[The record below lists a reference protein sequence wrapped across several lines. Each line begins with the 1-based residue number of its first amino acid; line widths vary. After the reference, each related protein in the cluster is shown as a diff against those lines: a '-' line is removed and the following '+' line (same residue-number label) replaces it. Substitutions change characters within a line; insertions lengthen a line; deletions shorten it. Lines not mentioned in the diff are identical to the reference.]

1 MIEIKKSLGLFIALI
16 YASACAAQSN
26 SEISVTSLYEAAAK
40 HYPLLEQKTL
50 IAQQEKDKKVF
61 LASNYL
67 PQINITGSATYQ
79 SEVTSFNFTIPGLPA
94 NTGFKQK
101 PDQYS
106 LGLEVRQ
113 NLSDYGQIATEQKAE
128 GMNGIAQRA
137 QIDAQWIGIKDRIN
151 SWVGIFILQKA
162 NKATLILRLQ
172 ELDAKIRKAEAAVN
186 NGVLLKSQLLQL
198 QSEYL
203 STQQKLIECQTA
215 IFNAAYSISVYTG
228 LKADT
233 SVNFTLNLCD
243 KTPFNPSINRDESLT
258 ILRPE
263 FRAFEAQ
270 TAATKLKF
278 KSYVLG
284 SLPRV
289 FVFGRGYYGRPGFN
303 FMNNDFRTYGLVGA
317 GLSWNLN
324 SYFTLHHQSTFSKA
338 QLSLIEHQKEMA
350 EINLNL
356 AANQI
361 LSDIQKTIDMIALD
375 RQIVFQKNQ
384 IKETASN
391 QLDNGIITASDY
403 ITDLDGANQ
412 AQLNL
417 NLHLAQLELL
427 KMNYHNAIGD

>member
-1 MIEIKKSLGLFIALI
+1 MLTLKRIAGLLIA
-16 YASACAAQSN
+16 SCSVCVCFAQN
-26 SEISVTSLYEAAAK
+26 NVEISVSDLYYAAEK

-61 LASNYL
+61 LSANYL

-79 SEVTSFNFTIPGLPA
+79 SEVTEFVFPGMPA
-94 NTGFKQK
+94 NAVFQQK

-106 LGLEVRQ
+106 LGLEIRQ
-113 NLSDYGQIATEQKAE
+113 NLFDYGQIATEKKAE
-128 GMNGIAQRA
+128 SMLGIAQRA

-151 SWVGIFILQKA
+151 NWVGIFILQKA

-215 IFNAAYSISVYTG
+215 IYNAAYSISVYTG
-228 LKADT
+228 MKADT
-233 SVNFTLNLCD
+233 AVNIKFQNTQAQPF
-243 KTPFNPSINRDESLT
+243 KTNTNRDEYLT

-284 SLPRV
+284 SMPKV

-303 FMNNDFRTYGLVGA
+303 FLNNDFRTYGLVGA

-324 SYFTLHHQSTFSKA
+324 NYFTLQHQSSFSKA

-350 EINLNL
+350 AINLNL

-361 LSDIQKTIDMIALD
+361 LADIQKTIDMIALD
-375 RQIVFQKNQ
+375 RQIVYQKNQ

-403 ITDLDGANQ
+403 LTDLDGANQ
-412 AQLNL
+412 AELNL
-417 NLHLAQLELL
+417 KLHLAQLELL
-427 KMNYHNAIGD
+427 KMNYLNAIGS